1 MARASAVLL
10 LLAFL
15 ACGGGGDDAPPPGT
29 PADDAGGA
37 ALDEA
42 AAEGAQPAEAAPA
55 PGADQGQAASQPAGG
70 TEQAETGL
78 VRETFSYSGAGRDPF
93 VSLVTSGAVK
103 PEPSDLRVVG
113 IAFDPRYPQR
123 SVAMLR
129 DISDGARYT
138 LQAGDQVGRVRVQTI
153 REREVVLIIE
163 EFGLERQMVLTLSR
177 RTQEVN
183 Q

>member
-1 MARASAVLL
+1 MRPSKALV

-15 ACGGGGDDAPPPGT
+15 AACGGGDEPPAPGA
-29 PADDAGGA
+29 PAAQPGA
-37 ALDEA
+37 ALDSAA
-42 AAEGAQPAEAAPA
+42 AAEAGTS
-55 PGADQGQAASQPAGG
+55 DTGQ
-70 TEQAETGL
+70 QAETSPADREL
-78 VRETFSYSGAGRDPF
+78 VRETFSYGGAGRDPF
-93 VSLVTSGAVK
+93 VSLIASGAVK
-103 PEPSDLRVVG
+103 PEPNDLRVVG
-113 IAFDPRYPQR
+113 IAFDARYPQR
-123 SVAMLR
+123 SVVTLR
-129 DISDGARYT
+129 DRSDGARYT

>member
-1 MARASAVLL
+1 M
-10 LLAFL
+10 LLAFM
-15 ACGGGGDDAPPPGT
+15 ACGGGGDDGPPPGT
-29 PADDAGGA
+29 PAEGTGGA

-42 AAEGAQPAEAAPA
+42 AAAQATAQDSAPA
-55 PGADQGQAASQPAGG
+55 PQAAAGQASVPDGG
-70 TEQAETGL
+70 GQQSETGL
-78 VRETFSYSGAGRDPF
+78 VRETFSYTGAGRDPF

-113 IAFDPRYPQR
+113 IAYDARYPQR

-138 LQAGDQVGRVRVQTI
+138 LQSGDQVGRVRVQTI